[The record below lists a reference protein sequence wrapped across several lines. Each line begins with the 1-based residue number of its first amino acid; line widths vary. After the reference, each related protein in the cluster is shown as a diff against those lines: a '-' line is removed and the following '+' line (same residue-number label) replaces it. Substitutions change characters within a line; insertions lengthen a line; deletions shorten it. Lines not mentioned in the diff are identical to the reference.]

1 MGISGK
7 NGTKIEERNAKA
19 PASKRTGAFRNK
31 MLNSLKTIPVIAPIL
46 ANPEQKPT
54 QIVLKIKYYYFFT
67 DCLGL
72 GYCYSVTHNV
82 EI

>member
-1 MGISGK
+1 MVISGK

-19 PASKRTGAFRNK
+19 PANKRTGAFRNR

-54 QIVLKIKYYYFFT
+54 QVVLKNEKNGTFCM

-72 GYCYSVTHNV
+72 GY
-82 EI
+82 

>member
-1 MGISGK
+1 
-7 NGTKIEERNAKA
+7 
-19 PASKRTGAFRNK
+19 

-72 GYCYSVTHNV
+72 GYCYTQCGNLEVLLATLILR
-82 EI
+82 EINFI